1 MLIFQE
7 KASFKPI
14 QNRKTGEITAFQ
26 MRRNM
31 AQTDNQTTCF
41 EAKVPSIFSDKA
53 KVVSIR

>member
-14 QNRKTGEITAFQ
+14 LNRKTGEITAFQ

-31 AQTDNQTTCF
+31 AQTDNQKTCF
-41 EAKVPSIFSDKA
+41 EAKVPSIFSD
-53 KVVSIR
+53 